1 MQVQEQYV
9 IVQSTIHRLVNICL
23 STSTICTST
32 IHKLQTS
39 QYMCQYK
46 YNTQY
51 IDQSIYLSV
60 QVQYVLVQYVLVQ
73 STIHRQVNICRYCVG
88 TRTICTSKINNT
100 QTSQYMFKYKNN
112 MYQFNTQFIDKSICV
127 STSTICTSTIHNTQT
142 SQYMCQYKY
151 NMYQYNTQYIDQS
164 IYLSVQEQC
173 VRCESIKVPPP
184 LPAFKRLCSFF
195 SVTFWVS
202 FRLQFCYKRTNKTE
216 SNFLSYGRLSNNRN
230 TC

>member
-1 MQVQEQYV
+1 
-9 IVQSTIHRLVNICL
+9 
-23 STSTICTST
+23 
-32 IHKLQTS
+32 
-39 QYMCQYK
+39 
-46 YNTQY
+46 
-51 IDQSIYLSV
+51 
-60 QVQYVLVQYVLVQ
+60 
-73 STIHRQVNICRYCVG
+73 
-88 TRTICTSKINNT
+88 
-100 QTSQYMFKYKNN
+100 MFKYKNN

-127 STSTICTSTIHNTQT
+127 STSTICTGTICASTINYTQT
-142 SQYMCQYKY
+142 SQYMQVLCRYK
-151 NMYQYNTQYIDQS
+151 NNLYQYNTQYIDQS